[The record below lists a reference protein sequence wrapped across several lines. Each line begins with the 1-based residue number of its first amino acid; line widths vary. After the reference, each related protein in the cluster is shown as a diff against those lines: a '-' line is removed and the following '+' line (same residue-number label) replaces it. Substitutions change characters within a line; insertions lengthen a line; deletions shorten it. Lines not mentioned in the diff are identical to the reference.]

1 MVNIMP
7 RIKKKKAV
15 ASAVGSGLLG
25 VAVIGSPQ
33 VSADTV
39 VTSGTSG
46 AGQTVIS
53 DNTDVPNQSV
63 VNLINSQLR
72 NLQEQ
77 SGGIIQIAS
86 TPKVAT
92 VKDVATIQDS
102 IVNLQSLLTQYN
114 TLKAQLEAQN
124 QSNAALTG
132 MVGADNTSNVTGG
145 TITQSTTNLS
155 DLVSRMKQMVA
166 SNQAKLDINA
176 NAHSEDNALTQKII
190 QNNQSIT
197 NASDSLNNIKNGI
210 VGNLDVINRKSEDST
225 NSGGIV
231 VDNTETQKVNTVETH
246 AEVKD
251 SMTSVGTVA
260 QADNERDR
268 ILANIKAE
276 NTTNAKQAGASA
288 DYKANALG
296 NIDDIN
302 VWLKKMQTKAE
313 KAKADSLAATTSI
326 SKMDNYKSSSMQKLE
341 EAMSILVAN
350 KAPQSQI
357 DNLQQAINVL
367 KASEL
372 KQVALPPVGQKEPI
386 EFGDIGQTQTTPN
399 GAQDGTIDNTK
410 TTQDKKLT
418 DAIAS
423 GVAKVVASNNAA
435 NATITPTINKNTTAI
450 DKYLE
455 ALRKGGKGVQVDTS
469 FLNSTQIYNTNNN
482 PSIRAFYQNF
492 VKNAISQTEDTIK
505 SVYDRIDNASQLNTV
520 PTNTTI
526 AQLSAAMFAANA
538 GTMNDGFGSVM
549 LPSTNINDLVT
560 NVGIQ
565 PNTTMWADSRNVYPV
580 AGHQGGAAA
589 VYDALVHLPGYATLP
604 GGGSGGYGG
613 YINTGNISSDYG
625 YAELAVLKDMKQ
637 QYLDANGSKNTLTYV
652 TDSPKLAIQIKDAFV
667 YTNADG
673 SVGRAPIT
681 VEVSA
686 TSYYGT
692 DIYAEMQTNGATA
705 SGTRPLFV
713 YNFQINPYTGQ
724 LVAGVGYIAM
734 QGYAAGTGTTPP
746 SVGGGGEGSR
756 MALSSTSETTA
767 RSLTPNGFAST
778 STMDTGL
785 KMQLGPD
792 GFGSGGSSSGVINLG
807 IGMPMGQSIAQG
819 VGLAQSIRVRVD
831 PTNAQA
837 VKYAQH
843 APLFVSDIDD
853 GQELIAYTGGN
864 PGKGPKIITAEGQ
877 TQNSTVNSWNNI
889 YGQAGTA
896 FGTIS
901 HNNNTEMGTT
911 ERMTTIDSQSAAVFN
926 VKGDNT
932 QIGLRDMR
940 VTLRSRGDASNGYS
954 YQTIDTALFAP
965 FGIVGAPSINIDS
978 INTSV
983 NTLEVNIP
991 QAKAETKGKY
1001 NLASSIEYI
1010 TGSTWNPVSATENMS
1025 GEFVLPTYL
1034 PVSNPDKIA
1043 SSNASIVVTQ
1053 KNATSTKTAS
1063 GSGLTVIVHNNKNT
1077 ASGNSLVVQSQD
1089 TVSLTSSGNSLVV
1102 QSQDTVSSTS
1112 SGNSL
1117 VVQSKQALGFLTEND
1132 GAMVL
1137 SNIADAAK
1145 SGDETAIKLMSVI
1158 PDVAETEDG
1167 VTSVSISAYV
1177 DPEVLDMAKSAMAD
1191 WATALVK
1198 QGVKL
1203 NVNYTS
1209 NVDDLRKGVTVAI
1222 LKASNNSEQI
1232 GSRQLADYDD
1242 DTLAGIGGLATR
1254 VGNSV
1259 VYPNGRNDVY
1269 NASGTVTAGDVLTNT
1284 LTVIQLNTEALAT
1297 QATKNQLMGGYLSMN
1312 VLKHEIGHVFGLTHS
1327 IEDNLMTPYVSDVIF
1342 TGSVS
1347 NVSAYDAAENLKNR
1361 LPKLNPTVTSV

>member
-1 MVNIMP
+1 MP
-7 RIKKKKAV
+7 QIKKKKV
-15 ASAVGSGLLG
+15 MTSAVLGSGVLG
-25 VAVIGSPQ
+25 VAIIGSPQ

-53 DNTDVPNQSV
+53 DNTDAPNQSV

-166 SNQAKLDINA
+166 RNQAKLDINA

-210 VGNLDVINRKSEDST
+210 VGNLDAINRKSEDST

-268 ILANIKAE
+268 ILASIKAE

-386 EFGDIGQTQTTPN
+386 EFGDIGQIQTTPN
-399 GAQDGTIDNTK
+399 GAQDGTIANTK
-410 TTQDKKLT
+410 TTEDKKLT

-520 PTNTTI
+520 PTNTSI

-560 NVGIQ
+560 GVRTGA
-565 PNTTMWADSRNVYPV
+565 NTTMWADSRDVYPV
-580 AGHQGGAAA
+580 GGHQGGAAA
-589 VYDALVHLPGYATLP
+589 VYDALVHLPGYAILP

-625 YAELAVLKDMKQ
+625 FAGLAVLRDMKQ
-637 QYLDANGSKNTLTYV
+637 QYLDANGSKNTLTFV
-652 TDSPKLAIQIKDAFV
+652 TDSPQLAIQIKDAFV
-667 YTNADG
+667 YTKEDG
-673 SVGRAPIT
+673 SVGRAPVT
-681 VEVSA
+681 LSVSA

-692 DIYAEMQTNGATA
+692 DIYAEMNAKGATA

-746 SVGGGGEGSR
+746 SVGGGGEGSG
-756 MALSSTSETTA
+756 MALSSTSEAMA
-767 RSLTPNGFAST
+767 RTLTPNGFASTSDT

-807 IGMPMGQSIAQG
+807 IGMPMGQGIAQG
-819 VGLAQSIRVRVD
+819 IGLAQSIKVQVD

-837 VKYAQH
+837 RKYAQH

-864 PGKGPKIITAEGQ
+864 TGKGPKIVTVEGQ
-877 TQNSTVNSWNNI
+877 TQNSTVNNWNNI

-896 FGTIS
+896 FSIIS
-901 HNNNTEMGTT
+901 HNNNTVTGTT
-911 ERMTTIDSQSAAVFN
+911 DGTTNIDSQSAAVFN

-940 VTLRSRGDASNGYS
+940 VTLRSRGSAANGYS
-954 YQTIDTALFAP
+954 YQAVDTALFAP

-1001 NLASSIEYI
+1001 NLTSSIEYI
-1010 TGSTWNPVSATENMS
+1010 TGGTWNPVSSTENMS

-1089 TVSLTSSGNSLVV
+1089 TVS
-1102 QSQDTVSSTS
+1102 STS

-1117 VVQSKQALGFLTEND
+1117 VVQSKQALGFLTDND

-1137 SNIADAAK
+1137 SNIADAAN
-1145 SGDETAIKLMSVI
+1145 SGDKTAIKLMSVI

-1167 VTSVSISAYV
+1167 ITSVSISAYV
-1177 DPEVLDMAKSAMAD
+1177 DPEILDMAKSAMGD

-1242 DTLAGIGGLATR
+1242 DTLAGLGGLATR

-1259 VYPNGRNDVY
+1259 VSPNGRNDVY

-1284 LTVIQLNTEALAT
+1284 LTVIQLNTEALET

>member
-1 MVNIMP
+1 MVNTMP
-7 RIKKKKAV
+7 QIKKKKAV

-25 VAVIGSPQ
+25 VAIIGSSQ

-210 VGNLDVINRKSEDST
+210 VGNLDAINRKSEDST

-410 TTQDKKLT
+410 TTEDKKLT

-469 FLNSTQIYNTNNN
+469 FLNRTQIYNTNNN
-482 PSIRAFYQNF
+482 PTIRAFYQNF
-492 VKNAISQTEDTIK
+492 VNNAISQTEDTIK

-565 PNTTMWADSRNVYPV
+565 PNTTMWADSRDVSPV

-589 VYDALVHLPGYATLP
+589 VYDALVHLPGYANLP

-613 YINTGNISSDYG
+613 YINTGNISSYYG
-625 YAELAVLKDMKQ
+625 YAGLAALKDMKQ
-637 QYLDANGSKNTLTYV
+637 QYLDANGSNNTLTYV
-652 TDSPKLAIQIKDAFV
+652 TDSPKLAIKIKDAFV

-692 DIYAEMQTNGATA
+692 DIYAEMQANGATA

-713 YNFQINPYTGQ
+713 YNFQINPYNGQ

-734 QGYAAGTGTTPP
+734 QGYTAGTITTPP
-746 SVGGGGEGSR
+746 SVVGGGEGNR
-756 MALSSTSETTA
+756 MALSATSEAMA
-767 RSLTPNGFAST
+767 RTLTPNGFASTSDT

-807 IGMPMGQSIAQG
+807 IGMPMGQEIAQG
-819 VGLAQSIRVRVD
+819 IGIAQSIRVRVD
-831 PTNAQA
+831 ESNYQA

-864 PGKGPKIITAEGQ
+864 TGKGPKIITAEGQ

-896 FGTIS
+896 FSIIS
-901 HNNNTEMGTT
+901 HNNNTVTGTT
-911 ERMTTIDSQSAAVFN
+911 DRTTNIDSQSAAVFN

-932 QIGLRDMR
+932 QIGLRGMR
-940 VTLRSRGDASNGYS
+940 VTLRSLGEAATGHS
-954 YQTIDTALFAP
+954 YQTVDTALFAP
-965 FGIVGAPSINIDS
+965 FGIVGAPSINIDK

-991 QAKAETKGKY
+991 QARAETKGKY
-1001 NLASSIEYI
+1001 NLTSSIEYI

-1089 TVSLTSSGNSLVV
+1089 TVS
-1102 QSQDTVSSTS
+1102 STS

-1177 DPEVLDMAKSAMAD
+1177 DPEILDMAKSAMAD

-1209 NVDDLRKGVTVAI
+1209 NVDDLRNGVTVAI

-1242 DTLAGIGGLATR
+1242 DTLAGLGGLATR

-1259 VYPNGRNDVY
+1259 VSPNGRNDVY

-1327 IEDNLMTPYVSDVIF
+1327 IEDHLMTPYVSDVIF

-1361 LPKLNPTVTSV
+1361 LPKLNPTVTSI

>member
-1 MVNIMP
+1 MVNTMSQ
-7 RIKKKKAV
+7 IKKKKV
-15 ASAVGSGLLG
+15 MTSAVLGSGLLG
-25 VAVIGSPQ
+25 VAIIGSPQ
-33 VSADTV
+33 ASADTV

-190 QNNQSIT
+190 QNNQAIT

-210 VGNLDVINRKSEDST
+210 VGNLDAINRKSEDST

-276 NTTNAKQAGASA
+276 NTTNAKQAEASA

-357 DNLQQAINVL
+357 DNLQQAINTL

-399 GAQDGTIDNTK
+399 GAQDGTIANTK
-410 TTQDKKLT
+410 TTEDKKLT

-482 PSIRAFYQNF
+482 PTIRAFYQNF

-520 PTNTTI
+520 PTNTSI

-560 NVGIQ
+560 NFGIQ
-565 PNTTMWADSRNVYPV
+565 PNTTMWADSRDVYPV

-589 VYDALVHLPGYATLP
+589 VYDALVHLPGYANLP
-604 GGGSGGYGG
+604 GGGSGSYGG

-625 YAELAVLKDMKQ
+625 YAGLAALKDMKQ
-637 QYLDANGSKNTLTYV
+637 QYLDANGSKNTLTFV
-652 TDSPKLAIQIKDAFV
+652 TDSPTMAIQIKDAFV
-667 YTNADG
+667 YTKADG

-681 VEVSA
+681 LTVSA

-692 DIYAEMQTNGATA
+692 DIYAEMQKNGATA

-713 YNFQINPYTGQ
+713 YNFQINPYNGQ

-734 QGYAAGTGTTPP
+734 QGYTAGTGTTPP
-746 SVGGGGEGSR
+746 SVGGGGEGSG
-756 MALSSTSETTA
+756 MALSSTSEATA
-767 RSLTPNGFAST
+767 RTLTPNGFASTSDT

-785 KMQLGPD
+785 KMQLGRD

-807 IGMPMGQSIAQG
+807 IGMPIGQGIAQG
-819 VGLAQSIRVRVD
+819 IGLSQSIKVQVD

-837 VKYAQH
+837 LKYAQH

-853 GQELIAYTGGN
+853 EQELIAYTGGN
-864 PGKGPKIITAEGQ
+864 PGKGPKIVTAEGQ

-889 YGQAGTA
+889 YRQSGTA
-896 FGTIS
+896 FSIIS
-901 HNNNTEMGTT
+901 HNNNDVTGTNAK
-911 ERMTTIDSQSAAVFN
+911 TTNIDAQSAAVFN

-940 VTLRSRGDASNGYS
+940 VTLRSRGSAANGYS
-954 YQTIDTALFAP
+954 YQAVDTALFAP

-1010 TGSTWNPVSATENMS
+1010 TGSTWNPVSSTENMS

-1063 GSGLTVIVHNNKNT
+1063 GSILTVVAHNNKNT
-1077 ASGNSLVVQSQD
+1077 A
-1089 TVSLTSSGNSLVV
+1089 SGNSLVV

-1117 VVQSKQALGFLTEND
+1117 VVQSKQALGFLTDND

-1145 SGDETAIKLMSVI
+1145 SGDKTAIKLMSVI

-1177 DPEVLDMAKSAMAD
+1177 DPEILDMAKSAMAD

-1209 NVDDLRKGVTVAI
+1209 NVEDLRKGVTVAI

-1242 DTLAGIGGLATR
+1242 DTLAGLGGLATR

-1259 VYPNGRNDVY
+1259 VSPNGRNDVY

-1284 LTVIQLNTEALAT
+1284 LTVIQLNTEALDT

-1327 IEDNLMTPYVSDVIF
+1327 IEDTLMTPYVSDVIF

-1361 LPKLNPTVTSV
+1361 LPKLNPTVTSI

>member
-1 MVNIMP
+1 MVNTMP
-7 RIKKKKAV
+7 QIKKKKAV

-25 VAVIGSPQ
+25 VAIIGSSQ

-46 AGQTVIS
+46 AGQTVTS

-410 TTQDKKLT
+410 TTEDKKLT

-505 SVYDRIDNASQLNTV
+505 SVYDRIDNVSQLNTV

-560 NVGIQ
+560 GVRTLN
-565 PNTTMWADSRNVYPV
+565 NTTMWADSRNVYPV

-589 VYDALVHLPGYATLP
+589 VYDALVHLPGYGGLP

-613 YINTGNISSDYG
+613 YINTGNISSYYG
-625 YAELAVLKDMKQ
+625 YAGLAALKDMKQ

-652 TDSPKLAIQIKDAFV
+652 TDSPTLAIQIKDAFV
-667 YTNADG
+667 YTKADG

-681 VEVSA
+681 VTVSA

-692 DIYAEMQTNGATA
+692 DIYAEMHANGATA

-734 QGYAAGTGTTPP
+734 QGYTAGTIMTPP
-746 SVGGGGEGSR
+746 SVVGGGEGNR

-767 RSLTPNGFAST
+767 RSLTPNGFGASTSDT

-807 IGMPMGQSIAQG
+807 IGMPMGQYIAQG
-819 VGLAQSIRVRVD
+819 IGLAQSVKVQVD

-837 VKYAQH
+837 IKYAQH

-889 YGQAGTA
+889 YSQAGTA
-896 FGTIS
+896 FSIIS
-901 HNNNTEMGTT
+901 HNNNTETGTT
-911 ERMTTIDSQSAAVFN
+911 EGMTNIDSQSAAVFN

-940 VTLRSRGDASNGYS
+940 VTLRSRGDASSGYS

-965 FGIVGAPSINIDS
+965 FGIVGAPSINIDK

-991 QAKAETKGKY
+991 QARAETKGKY
-1001 NLASSIEYI
+1001 NLTSSIEYI
-1010 TGSTWNPVSATENMS
+1010 IGNTWNPVSATENMS
-1025 GEFVLPTYL
+1025 GEFVLPAYL

-1077 ASGNSLVVQSQD
+1077 A
-1089 TVSLTSSGNSLVV
+1089 SGNSLVV

-1158 PDVAETEDG
+1158 PDVVETEDG
-1167 VTSVSISAYV
+1167 VTSVLISAYV
-1177 DPEVLDMAKSAMAD
+1177 DPEILDMAKSAMAD

-1327 IEDNLMTPYVSDVIF
+1327 IEDHLMTPYVSDVIF

>member
-1 MVNIMP
+1 MP
-7 RIKKKKAV
+7 QIKKKKV
-15 ASAVGSGLLG
+15 MTSAVLGSGLLG
-25 VAVIGSPQ
+25 VVVIGSPQ

-39 VTSGTSG
+39 VISSTSG

-63 VNLINSQLR
+63 INLINSQLR

-77 SGGIIQIAS
+77 SGGIIQIDS
-86 TPKVAT
+86 TPTVTT

-124 QSNAALTG
+124 QSNAAITG
-132 MVGADNTSNVTGG
+132 MVGANNTSNVTGG
-145 TITQSTTNLS
+145 TITQTTTNLS
-155 DLVSRMKQMVA
+155 DLVSQMQQMVA
-166 SNQAKLDINA
+166 RNQAKLDINA
-176 NAHSEDNALTQKII
+176 NAHSEDTALTQKII
-190 QNNQSIT
+190 QTNQSIT

-210 VGNLDVINRKSEDST
+210 VGNLDAVNRKSEESA

-251 SMTSVGTVA
+251 TMTSVGTVA
-260 QADNERDR
+260 QADYERDR

-276 NTTNAKQAGASA
+276 NAINAKQAEASA
-288 DYKANALG
+288 DYKANALE

-302 VWLKKMQTKAE
+302 AWLKNMQAKAE
-313 KAKADSLAATTSI
+313 KAKTDSLAATTSI

-341 EAMSILVAN
+341 EAMSILVA
-350 KAPQSQI
+350 KKSSQSQI
-357 DNLQQAINVL
+357 DNLQKAINVL
-367 KASEL
+367 KSSEL
-372 KQVALPPVGQKEPI
+372 KQVVLPPVGQKEPI
-386 EFGDIGQTQTTPN
+386 DFGDIGQTQTTPN
-399 GAQDGTIDNTK
+399 GAQDGTIANTK
-410 TTQDKKLT
+410 TLEDKKLT
-418 DAIAS
+418 DTIAS
-423 GVAKVVASNNAA
+423 GIANVVASNNAA

-455 ALRKGGKGVQVDTS
+455 TLRKGGTGVQVDTS
-469 FLNSTQIYNTNNN
+469 FLNNTQIYNTNNN
-482 PSIRAFYQNF
+482 ATIRAFYQNF

-505 SVYDRIDNASQLNTV
+505 SVYDKINNASQLNTV
-520 PTNTTI
+520 PNNTTI
-526 AQLSAAMFAANA
+526 AQLSAAMYAANA
-538 GTMNDGFGSVM
+538 GTMTDGFGSVM

-565 PNTTMWADSRNVYPV
+565 PNTTMWADSRDVYPV
-580 AGHQGGAAA
+580 SGHQGGAAA
-589 VYDALVHLPGYATLP
+589 VYDALVHLPGYGGLL
-604 GGGSGGYGG
+604 GGGSGIYGG

-625 YAELAVLKDMKQ
+625 YAGLAVLKDMKQ

-652 TDSPKLAIQIKDAFV
+652 TDSPRLAIRIKDAFV
-667 YTNADG
+667 YTKADG

-692 DIYAEMQTNGATA
+692 DIYAEMQKNGATA

-713 YNFQINPYTGQ
+713 YNFQINPYNGQ

-734 QGYAAGTGTTPP
+734 QGYTAGTVMTPP
-746 SVGGGGEGSR
+746 SVAGGGEGSG
-756 MALSSTSETTA
+756 MALSSTSVATA
-767 RSLTPNGFAST
+767 RTLTPNGFVST
-778 STMDTGL
+778 SDRSTIATGL

-807 IGMPMGQSIAQG
+807 IGMPMDQEISRGI
-819 VGLAQSIRVRVD
+819 GLAQSIRVRVD
-831 PTNAQA
+831 ESNEQA

-853 GQELIAYTGGN
+853 GQELIAYTGGST
-864 PGKGPKIITAEGQ
+864 GKGPKIITAEGQ
-877 TQNSTVNSWNNI
+877 TQNSTVNNWNNI

-896 FGTIS
+896 FSIIS
-901 HNNNTEMGTT
+901 HNNNTVTGTT
-911 ERMTTIDSQSAAVFN
+911 DRTTNIDSQSAAVFN

-932 QIGLRDMR
+932 QIGLRGMR
-940 VTLRSRGDASNGYS
+940 VTLRSLGEASTGYS
-954 YQTIDTALFAP
+954 YQTVDTALFAP
-965 FGIVGAPSINIDS
+965 FGIVGAPSIDIDA

-983 NTLEVNIP
+983 NILDVNIP

-1001 NLASSIEYI
+1001 NLTSSIEYI
-1010 TGSTWNPVSATENMS
+1010 TGDTWNPVSPTENMS

-1043 SSNASIVVTQ
+1043 SSNTSIVVTQ
-1053 KNATSTKTAS
+1053 RNATSTKTAS
-1063 GSGLTVIVHNNKNT
+1063 GSSLTVVVHKNKNT

-1089 TVSLTSSGNSLVV
+1089 TI
-1102 QSQDTVSSTS
+1102 SSTS

-1117 VVQSKQALGFLTEND
+1117 VVQSKQAFGFLTEND
-1132 GAMVL
+1132 GSMSL

-1158 PDVAETEDG
+1158 PQVVEAEDG

-1177 DPEVLDMAKSAMAD
+1177 DPEILDMSKSAMAD
-1191 WATALVK
+1191 WATALIK

-1203 NVNYTS
+1203 DVHYTS

-1232 GSRQLADYDD
+1232 GSHQLADYDD
-1242 DTLAGIGGLATR
+1242 DTLAGLGGLATR

-1259 VYPNGRNDVY
+1259 VSPNGRNDVY

-1297 QATKNQLMGGYLSMN
+1297 QDTKNQLMDGYLSLN
-1312 VLKHEIGHVFGLTHS
+1312 VLKHEIGHVFGLAHS
-1327 IEDNLMTPYVSDVIF
+1327 IEDSLMTPYVSDLIF
-1342 TGSVS
+1342 TGSIS
-1347 NVSAYDAAENLKNR
+1347 NVSAHDAAENLKNR
-1361 LPKLNPTVTSV
+1361 LPKLNTTFTSI